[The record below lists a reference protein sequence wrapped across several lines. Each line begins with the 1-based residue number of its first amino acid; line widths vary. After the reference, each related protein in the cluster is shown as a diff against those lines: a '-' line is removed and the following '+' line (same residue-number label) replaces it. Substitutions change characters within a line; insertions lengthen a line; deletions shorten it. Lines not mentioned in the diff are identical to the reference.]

1 MKRIIISKFI
11 KILLTLLFL
20 LILETIIIFMLIEKD
35 KVNNI
40 HRDIPSHNPKIPLTL
55 VMNISSSRLEFFK
68 GNTSQISI

>member
-1 MKRIIISKFI
+1 
-11 KILLTLLFL
+11 
-20 LILETIIIFMLIEKD
+20 MLIEKD